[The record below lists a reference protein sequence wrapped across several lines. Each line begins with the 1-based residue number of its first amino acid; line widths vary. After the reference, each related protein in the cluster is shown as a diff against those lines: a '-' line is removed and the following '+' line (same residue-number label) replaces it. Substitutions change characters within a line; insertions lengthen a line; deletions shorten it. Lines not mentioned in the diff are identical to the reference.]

1 MNIGDVRDSEAPVRN
16 VPDWSARRYNMD
28 RTVTAVLVAA
38 IMAMSC
44 CVLLVSDEGD
54 AETTTVGNYQDL
66 LDAIGNSSAG
76 ETIQLIDDIEV
87 NAMVNINEKNSIIL
101 DLNNHTITSS
111 AGFTGTDNENNNDK
125 HLINVD
131 SSSVTITNGVL
142 KTTTSNKHV
151 LNVYDNSDVTL
162 SNVTLDHTNA
172 MAGAPL
178 VVNGS
183 KVTLEGKNTFIT
195 GDKSWYAV
203 NIDNKTGKNV
213 GASVSTTVGSEL
225 IFNGSKPIAFYLE
238 ATGKENAENPSSSD
252 IGPIRLTF
260 SNGTKVYSDNENFVL
275 KLVNES
281 TSADITVVGSDAVD
295 INPEPEPTPEP
306 TPTPGYD
313 DDEDLPP
320 FIPTQSAEDDDTV
333 TIVACAAAAA
343 VAAILAVF
351 LVIDRK

>member
-1 MNIGDVRDSEAPVRN
+1 
-16 VPDWSARRYNMD
+16 MD

-54 AETTTVGNYQDL
+54 AAETKQVGDYDGL
-66 LDAIGNSSAG
+66 LDAISKASDGD
-76 ETIQLIDDIEV
+76 TIQLTDDIEV
-87 NAMVNINEKNSIIL
+87 NAMVNINEKSSITL

-111 AGFTGTDNENNNDK
+111 TGFTGTDDEKNNDK

-131 SSSVTITNGVL
+131 SSTVTITNGVL

-195 GDKSWYAV
+195 GDESWYAV
-203 NIDNKTGKNV
+203 NIDNKTGNNA
-213 GASVSTTVGSEL
+213 GASVSTIEGSEL
-225 IFNGSKPIAFYLE
+225 IFKGSNPFAFYLE
-238 ATGKENAENPSSSD
+238 ATGKENPDNPDSSD
-252 IGPIRLTF
+252 TGSIGLTF
-260 SNGTKVYSDNENFVL
+260 GNGTKVYSDNDNFVL

-281 TSADITVVGSDAVD
+281 TSADITVVGSETVE

-313 DDEDLPP
+313 DDEDLLPH
-320 FIPTQSAEDDDTV
+320 IPSQSSNDDDTV

>member
-1 MNIGDVRDSEAPVRN
+1 
-16 VPDWSARRYNMD
+16 MD

-54 AETTTVGNYQDL
+54 ATTTEVSDYEGL
-66 LDAIGNSSAG
+66 LKAIEEAAEGD
-76 ETIQLIDDIEV
+76 TIQLIADIEV
-87 NAMVNINEKNSIIL
+87 DAMVNINEKNSITL
-101 DLNNHTITSS
+101 DLNNHTITASS
-111 AGFTGTDNENNNDK
+111 SFPVAVDGYYNDK
-125 HLINVD
+125 HLINIDNSKSMEV
-131 SSSVTITNGVL
+131 TNGVL
-142 KTTTSNKHV
+142 KTTSLNKHV

-162 SNVTLDHTNA
+162 SNVTLDHTEANS
-172 MAGAPL
+172 GAPL

-213 GASVSTTVGSEL
+213 GASVSTTDGSEL
-225 IFNGSKPIAFYLE
+225 IFNGSKPVAFYLE
-238 ATGKENAENPSSSD
+238 ATGKDNVENPSSSD
-252 IGPIRLTF
+252 IGPIGLSF
-260 SNGTKVYSDNENFVL
+260 SNGTKVYSNNENFVL
-275 KLVNES
+275 EYVVQS
-281 TSADITVVGSDAVD
+281 TSADITVEGSEAVE
-295 INPEPEPTPEP
+295 INPEPEPV
-306 TPTPGYD
+306 PTPGYD

-320 FIPTQSAEDDDTV
+320 HIPSQSSNDDDTV

>member
-1 MNIGDVRDSEAPVRN
+1 
-16 VPDWSARRYNMD
+16 MD

-54 AETTTVGNYQDL
+54 AAETKQVGTYQDL
-66 LDAIGNSSAG
+66 LSAIQDATDG
-76 ETIQLIDDIEV
+76 EMIQLTADIEV
-87 NAMVNINEKNSIIL
+87 DAMLSINEQKSVTL
-101 DLNNHTITSS
+101 DLNNHSITSS
-111 AGFTGTDNENNNDK
+111 ADFTGTDDEKNNDK

-131 SSSVTITNGVL
+131 SSTVTITNGVL
-142 KTTTSNKHV
+142 KTTGLNKHV
-151 LNVYDNSDVTL
+151 LNAYDNSDVTL
-162 SNVTLDHTNA
+162 SNVTLDHTDA

-203 NIDNKTGKNV
+203 NIDNKTGNDV
-213 GASVSTTVGSEL
+213 GASVSTTEGSEL
-225 IFNGSKPIAFYLE
+225 VFKGSNPLAFYLE
-238 ATGKENAENPSSSD
+238 ATGKENPDNPESSD
-252 IGPIRLTF
+252 TGTIRLSF
-260 SNGTKVYSDNENFVL
+260 GNDTKVYSDNDNFVL
-275 KLVNES
+275 ELVDEAS
-281 TSADITVVGSDAVD
+281 SDEITVSGKDAVV

-320 FIPTQSAEDDDTV
+320 YIPSQSSNDDDTV

>member
-1 MNIGDVRDSEAPVRN
+1 
-16 VPDWSARRYNMD
+16 MD

-54 AETTTVGNYQDL
+54 ATTTTVGDYNEL
-66 LDAIGNSSAG
+66 LDAISEASNGD
-76 ETIQLIDDIEV
+76 TIQLTADIEV
-87 NAMVNINEKNSIIL
+87 DKMLSINEKNSVTL
-101 DLNNHTITSS
+101 DLNNHKIISS
-111 AGFTGTDNENNNDK
+111 AGFTGTDDEKNNDK

-131 SSSVTITNGVL
+131 SSTVTITNGVL
-142 KTTTSNKHV
+142 KTIGSNKHV

-183 KVTLEGKNTFIT
+183 KVTLKGENTFIT

-203 NIDNKTGKNV
+203 NIDDKGNAN
-213 GASVSTTVGSEL
+213 GAGVSTEKNTVLHFEGA
-225 IFNGSKPIAFYLE
+225 KPVGFQFDT
-238 ATGKENAENPSSSD
+238 TGDGGIS
-252 IGPIRLTF
+252 LTF
-260 SNGTKVYSDNENFVL
+260 GEGTTATSEIEGFELSKIGKVSDETLVDSNSEIV
-275 KLVNES
+275 
-281 TSADITVVGSDAVD
+281 I

-320 FIPTQSAEDDDTV
+320 YIPSQSSNDDDTI

>member
-1 MNIGDVRDSEAPVRN
+1 
-16 VPDWSARRYNMD
+16 MD

-44 CVLLVSDEGD
+44 CVLLVSEEGD
-54 AETTTVGNYQDL
+54 AATNVAEVADYNGL
-66 LDAIGNSSAG
+66 LDAINTASNGDM
-76 ETIQLIDDIEV
+76 IQLTADIEV
-87 NAMVNINEKNSIIL
+87 NAMVNINEKSSITL
-101 DLNNHTITSS
+101 DLNNHSITSS
-111 AGFTGTDNENNNDK
+111 AGFTGTDDEKNNDK

-142 KTTTSNKHV
+142 KTTESNKHV

-203 NIDNKTGKNV
+203 NIDNKTGNDV
-213 GASVSTTVGSEL
+213 GVSVSTTKGSEL
-225 IFNGSKPIAFYLE
+225 VFKGSNPLAFYLE
-238 ATGKENAENPSSSD
+238 ATGKENPDNPESSD
-252 IGPIRLTF
+252 TGTIELLFG
-260 SNGTKVYSDNENFVL
+260 NDTKVYSDNDNFVL
-275 KLVNES
+275 ELVDES
-281 TSADITVVGSDAVD
+281 SSDVITVSGKDAVV

-313 DDEDLPP
+313 DDENLLP
-320 FIPTQSAEDDDTV
+320 FIPSQSSNDDDTV